1 MLFLLMIS
9 AAGVVL
15 TERALAQTTTSNAA
29 SSSTETTAQ
38 KQQDLESQLA
48 ALTTQI
54 DQYQGQIAVDQ
65 QKGTTLTGQ
74 INTLNAQ
81 IAKLNLQIQ
90 AINLSLQEIDSQITQ
105 TTSQIGV
112 TQGQIAS
119 EKVTV
124 GNLLN
129 ALYKNDETGLLQ
141 SFMENPQIS
150 TLWDDSEN
158 ISLFE
163 SNLNADVA
171 QLNTL
176 TGQLQDQNQ
185 QLAQSQ
191 SAEATAEQYAASQAA
206 QVAANK
212 TQVNQLLTATKSDA
226 AAKAALAAAAK
237 ATAAQIRNQIF
248 QLLGGGSLTFG
259 QAYQYANVASQAT
272 GVNAALILAI
282 LNRESALGE
291 NVGQCSYATA
301 MSPSNIPIFLQ
312 IVQQLGLNPAQML
325 VSCPNADGVY
335 GGAMGPAQFE
345 PSTWELYVSQIA
357 SITGDNPPSPWSNA
371 DAFVATALYLKGAM
385 QGCEAVY
392 SAQID
397 IDRCTAAKYYAGGAW
412 KSYLWTYGEATVE
425 QEQTFTQDIQTITSS

>member
-1 MLFLLMIS
+1 MRVIRKHTYFFVAVGAMVFLFII
-9 AAGVVL
+9 ATAGIVF
-15 TERALAQTTTSNAA
+15 TQRALAQTTTST
-29 SSSTETTAQ
+29 SSETTAQ
-38 KQQDLESQLA
+38 KQQDLENQLA
-48 ALTTQI
+48 VLQTQI
-54 DQYQGQIAVDQ
+54 DQYQGQIAADQ
-65 QKGTTLTGQ
+65 AKGTTLTGQ
-74 INTLNAQ
+74 IKTLNAQ

-119 EKVTV
+119 EKVAV

-129 ALYKNDETGLLQ
+129 ALYKNDQTGFLQ
-141 SFMENPQIS
+141 SFMENPQLS

-163 SNLNADVA
+163 STLNADVA

-206 QVAANK
+206 QVVANK

-226 AAKAALAAAAK
+226 AAKAALAAQAK

-259 QAYQYANVASQAT
+259 QAYQYASVASQAT

-282 LNRESALGE
+282 LNRESALG
-291 NVGQCSYATA
+291 Q
-301 MSPSNIPIFLQ
+301 
-312 IVQQLGLNPAQML
+312 
-325 VSCPNADGVY
+325 
-335 GGAMGPAQFE
+335 
-345 PSTWELYVSQIA
+345 
-357 SITGDNPPSPWSNA
+357 
-371 DAFVATALYLKGAM
+371 
-385 QGCEAVY
+385 
-392 SAQID
+392 
-397 IDRCTAAKYYAGGAW
+397 
-412 KSYLWTYGEATVE
+412 
-425 QEQTFTQDIQTITSS
+425 